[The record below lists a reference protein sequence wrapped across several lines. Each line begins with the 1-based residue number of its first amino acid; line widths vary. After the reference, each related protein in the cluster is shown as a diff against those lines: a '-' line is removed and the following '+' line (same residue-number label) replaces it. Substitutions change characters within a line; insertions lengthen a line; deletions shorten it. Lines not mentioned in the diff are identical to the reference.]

1 MTTLLTVGQIAR
13 LFGVTAKTLRH
24 YDTIGLFSPS
34 QTGPENQ
41 YRYYAPE
48 QIKDLSRII
57 FLRELG
63 VGLEVI
69 RELKEAGALKDPN
82 RLTAILREHTEE
94 LRASILER
102 QKLLHRVEHELKL
115 LLGPELPK
123 NDWGG
128 TKMEP
133 RIEHKEAFI
142 VAGMAVR
149 GAGGSPKFAEIWER
163 FVPEMGSV
171 PNRINPH
178 ETYGLCCDFDGSTVN
193 YLAGVQVGSTEG
205 LPAGMTFVEVPA
217 QTYAVFTHTGK
228 PSGLFHT
235 FRRIYEEWLPAN
247 NFQPLESYEF
257 EFYGERFFGPD
268 NEKSETDIYV
278 PIKS

>member
-34 QTGPENQ
+34 ETGAENQ

-48 QIKDLSRII
+48 QIKELSKII

-82 RLTAILREHTEE
+82 RLTAILRGHKEE
-94 LRASILER
+94 LEASILER
-102 QKLLHRVEHELKL
+102 QKLLERVEHELRL
-115 LLGPELPK
+115 LLRPEIPM

-133 RIEHKEAFI
+133 RIERREAFT

-149 GAGGSPKFAEIWER
+149 GVGGSPKFAEIWGR
-163 FVPEMGSV
+163 FLPEMGNV
-171 PNRINPH
+171 PSRINPY
-178 ETYGLCCDFDGSTVN
+178 ETYGLCYDFDGSTLN
-193 YLAGVQVGSTEG
+193 YMAGVQVGSTEG

-217 QTYAVFTHTGK
+217 QTYAVFTHTGN
-228 PSGLFHT
+228 PSGLFNT

-247 NFQPLESYEF
+247 QLQPVESYEF

-268 NEKSETDIYV
+268 NEQSETDIYI
-278 PIKS
+278 PIKL